1 VIDERKLK
9 SLKRASQVI
18 AALSIMAFLALLG
31 YSAYKLY
38 SINRNI
44 ADAKEN
50 LKDMNAEVERLAND
64 IKVKQKEF
72 DELNEK
78 SKAISEVND
87 KIANIDRKIVEQAV
101 NEVIQSSPRTAD
113 VLPRIYIQI
122 RDESQRPPARRI
134 ASRLQANGFIVPG
147 IENVGD
153 KASGSTTVK
162 YFHKNDEE
170 ANDAKKIVDILR
182 GEKIMADAKYTSGYD
197 GSNKVRPR
205 RYELWL
211 GAEFS
216 PPRPKDIQQK
226 AAQQKEVKQ
235 SGVRK

>member
-1 VIDERKLK
+1 M
-9 SLKRASQVI
+9 KRVSQVI
-18 AALSIMAFLALLG
+18 AALSIVAFFALMG

-38 SINRNI
+38 SINQNI
-44 ADAKEN
+44 AKAKID
-50 LKDMNAEVERLAND
+50 LAKMNEEIARLAND
-64 IKVKQKEF
+64 IKIKQQEF
-72 DELNEK
+72 DELDKK

-101 NEVIQSSPRTAD
+101 NEVIQSSPKTAY

-122 RDESQRPPARRI
+122 ANVSQHFRAKQL
-134 ASRLQANGFIVPG
+134 ATKLQENGFIVPG

-153 KASGSTTVK
+153 KASSSTVVK

-170 ANDAKKIVDILR
+170 ADEAKKIAEILR
-182 GEKIMADAKYTSGYD
+182 GEKIIAEAKYFDSP
-197 GSNKVRPR
+197 NKIGVR

-211 GAEFS
+211 GADFS
-216 PPRPKDIQQK
+216 PPRPRDVQPKPVQQK
-226 AAQQKEVKQ
+226 SVKQ